1 MNFVSLYCSVSG
13 RINRR
18 TFWLAHIPYIVI
30 FAAVNYTLIKLGV
43 GEPILYIVN
52 AVFFCL
58 IVPLLV
64 KRWHDLD
71 KSAWYL
77 VTYFIPII
85 NIISLVEL
93 YFAAGDK
100 EANSYGEPQI
110 AT

>member
-1 MNFVSLYCSVSG
+1 M
-13 RINRR
+13 
-18 TFWLAHIPYIVI
+18 LAHIPFIVL
-30 FAAVNYTLIKLGV
+30 FVAVNYTLIELGLS
-43 GEPILYIVN
+43 ELITYLIN
-52 AVFFCL
+52 ALSFCL
-58 IVPLLV
+58 IAPLLV

>member
-1 MNFVSLYCSVSG
+1 MNFVSLYCSLSG

-30 FAAVNYTLIKLGV
+30 FVAVNYTFEKLGI
-43 GEPILYIVN
+43 GELITYLVN
-52 AVFFCL
+52 AIFFGML
-58 IVPLLV
+58 VPLFV

-85 NIISLVEL
+85 NIISFLEL
-93 YFAAGDK
+93 GFAAGGK
-100 EANSYGEPQI
+100 ETNSYGEPQI